1 MSVKLI
7 ECESKYVILR
17 KLNWL
22 DKYHCHSHILKR
34 RGYLFAK
41 RMMDLGLI
49 LISTPLWLI
58 LLLFTAILVKMEYP
72 KNPMFFLQRRTGKG
86 GRQFSIVKFRTMVP
100 DAEKRKKELMVLNE
114 LKWPDFKIQNDPRIT
129 KIGHFLR
136 KTALD
141 ELPQIINVLRG
152 EMSLVGPRPT
162 SFSVNTYALWQ
173 TARLEVTPGITG
185 LWQIIGRGAS
195 EFDSR
200 TRLDIIYID
209 KCCIFLDIQILFR
222 TVTALFEQRGIH

>member
-1 MSVKLI
+1 MSTKLI
-7 ECESKYVILR
+7 KYESKYVILR

-22 DKYHCHSHILKR
+22 DKYRCHSYILKR
-34 RGYLFAK
+34 SGYLFAK

-49 LISTPLWLI
+49 FITTPFWLTLLI
-58 LLLFTAILVKMEYP
+58 FTAILVKIEYP
-72 KNPMFFLQRRTGKG
+72 RNSMFFLQRRTGKG
-86 GRQFSIVKFRTMVP
+86 GRQFSIFKFRTMVP
-100 DAEKRKKELMVLNE
+100 DAEKIKNELMVFNE

-129 KIGHFLR
+129 KLGHFLR

-173 TARLEVTPGITG
+173 TERLEVTPGITG
-185 LWQIIGRGAS
+185 LWQILGRGAS

-209 KCCIFLDIQILFR
+209 KSCILLDIQILFR